1 MRTLV
6 DIPNEDLKLMDGV
19 VKKLS
24 ISRAEFVR
32 RAIAKSL
39 EPHRESQKDEAFGIW
54 GKRAVDGVKYQ
65 RRMRRE
71 W

>member
-6 DIPNEDLKLMDGV
+6 DIPNEDLELIDGV

-32 RAIAKSL
+32 RAITKSL
-39 EPHRESQKDEAFGIW
+39 EPHRQAQEHEAFGIW
-54 GKRAVDGVKYQ
+54 QKRAVDGVKYE

>member
-6 DIPNEDLKLMDGV
+6 DIPTEDLELIDGV

-32 RAIAKSL
+32 RAIARSL
-39 EPHRESQKDEAFGIW
+39 EPHREARKHEAFGIW
-54 GKRAVDGVKYQ
+54 SKRAVDGVKYQ
-65 RRMRRE
+65 RRIRRE

>member
-6 DIPNEDLKLMDGV
+6 DIPAEDLELLRGV
-19 VKKLS
+19 VKTLA

-32 RAIAKSL
+32 QAISQSL
-39 EPHRESQKDEAFGIW
+39 EPHRQAQKLAAFGIW
-54 GKRAVDGVKYQ
+54 SRRPVDGVKYQ
-65 RRMRRE
+65 RRMREE